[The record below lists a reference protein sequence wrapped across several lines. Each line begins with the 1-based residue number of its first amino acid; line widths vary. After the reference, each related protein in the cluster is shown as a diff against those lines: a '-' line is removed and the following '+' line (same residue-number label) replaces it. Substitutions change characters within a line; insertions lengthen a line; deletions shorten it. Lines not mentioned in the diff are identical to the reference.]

1 MRVDGKQIY
10 ENFKQGNTGGLN
22 DAADGVKELQDA
34 YTKRGESI
42 KALQQRMS
50 SAWTGD
56 AADAA
61 NAGAGPLEKAYWD
74 SSEPLDATRFS
85 VKEQAASFDAS
96 GHAVVV
102 VPDKPDKPSPWS
114 TGLKAAIPIAGPF
127 MAANDVKNYQ
137 EGMARYNEANETN
150 VRVMG
155 QYNDVTDTTRATLP
169 TQYGTL
175 EADGAEVSM
184 NKPQP
189 PIIEHHIWPPPV
201 KPEKKPTKTTE
212 ENEQNTKNTENTET
226 TGFVKPGTDDHK
238 QPPDIGNRPPVP
250 PDDKVGSG
258 VIGGKGRDTTGS
270 DDGTTKTGV
279 KPGTGFPR
287 TPTVPPRTP
296 VGETPGGDESLIGMP
311 GLSGGGGQGP
321 YGGNSF
327 GEPGGSGA
335 GRGPGSAGG
344 RLLDSSGRP
353 GVGGMGAEGEGRLGG
368 GQRSGMGGLGNAAAQ
383 EAAAARAAGGR
394 GGQMGPMGAGGRQ
407 GEREDD
413 DEHQRPDYLIEAD
426 PDAIFGTDQR
436 TSPPVIGE

>member
-10 ENFKQGNTGGLN
+10 ENFKQGNTDGLKN
-22 DAADGVKELQDA
+22 TADGVKELQDA
-34 YTKRGESI
+34 YRERGESI
-42 KALQQRMS
+42 KALQQKMA

-61 NAGAGPLEKAYWD
+61 NAGAGPLEKAYYD

-85 VKEQAASFDAS
+85 VKEQAAGFDAS
-96 GHAVVV
+96 GHAVVE
-102 VPDKPDKPSPWS
+102 VPDKPDKPGAWS

-127 MAANDVKNYQ
+127 MAANDIKNYQ
-137 EGMARYNEANETN
+137 EGMANYNAANETN
-150 VRVMG
+150 VRVMD
-155 QYNDVTDTTRATLP
+155 QYNDVTNTTKATLP

-175 EADGAEVSM
+175 EADGAEISI
-184 NKPQP
+184 NKPEP
-189 PIIEHHIWPPPV
+189 PIIEHPIRPPV
-201 KPEKKPTKTTE
+201 KPVEKKPKTTTTE
-212 ENEQNTKNTENTET
+212 ENNTET
-226 TGFVKPGTDDHK
+226 TETSGYVKPGTNNPNLPGTPTPGGLDGDNWSPK
-238 QPPDIGNRPPVP
+238 APGN
-250 PDDKVGSG
+250 
-258 VIGGKGRDTTGS
+258 DTGT

-279 KPGTGFPR
+279 KPPTGLPSR
-287 TPTVPPRTP
+287 PTLPPRTP
-296 VGETPGGDESLIGMP
+296 VGETPGGDPSLIGMP
-311 GLSGGGGQGP
+311 GLSGGQGP
-321 YGGNSF
+321 YGTST

-344 RLLDSSGRP
+344 RLLDSSGRA

-383 EAAAARAAGGR
+383 EAAAARGAAGR
-394 GGQMGPMGAGGRQ
+394 GGQGGPMGAGGRH
-407 GEREDD
+407 GEREED

>member
-10 ENFKQGNTGGLN
+10 ENFKQGNTDGLRQ
-22 DAADGVKELQDA
+22 AADDVKSLQKA
-34 YTKRGESI
+34 YTERGESI
-42 KALQQRMS
+42 KALQQRMA

-56 AADAA
+56 SADAA
-61 NAGAGPLEKAYWD
+61 NAGAGPLELAYFY
-74 SSEPLDATRFS
+74 SSDPLDATKDS
-85 VKEQAASFDAS
+85 VTAQASGFDAS
-96 GHAVVV
+96 GNAVVE
-102 VPDKPDKPSPWS
+102 VPDKPDKPSAWS

-137 EGMARYNEANETN
+137 EGVAKYNEANETN
-150 VRVMG
+150 VRVMD
-155 QYNDVTDTTRATLP
+155 QYNNVTNTTKSTLP

-184 NKPQP
+184 KKPVIP
-189 PIIEHHIWPPPV
+189 PIIEPHYPV
-201 KPEKKPTKTTE
+201 RPVEKKPKDPRNTE
-212 ENEQNTKNTENTET
+212 ENNET
-226 TGFVKPGTDDHK
+226 TEKSGYVKPGTDDHNL
-238 QPPDIGNRPPVP
+238 PDSRGILQDGDSKPPPVP
-250 PDDKVGSG
+250 
-258 VIGGKGRDTTGS
+258 GKDLGT

-279 KPGTGFPR
+279 KPGTGLPPR
-287 TPTVPPRTP
+287 TTTLPRTP

-311 GLSGGGGQGP
+311 GLGGGQGP
-321 YGGNSF
+321 YGSTST

-344 RLLDSSGRP
+344 RLLDSSGRA
-353 GVGGMGAEGEGRLGG
+353 GAGGMGAEGEGRLGG

-383 EAAAARAAGGR
+383 EAAAARAAAGR
-394 GGQMGPMGAGGRQ
+394 GGQGGPMGAGGRH
-407 GEREDD
+407 GEREED

>member
-10 ENFKQGNTGGLN
+10 ENFKQGNTDGLK

-34 YTKRGESI
+34 YAERAQSI
-42 KALQQRMS
+42 KDLQLRMA

-56 AADAA
+56 SADAA
-61 NAGAGPLEKAYWD
+61 NAGAGPLEKAYFD
-74 SSEPLDATRFS
+74 SSAPLDATRDS
-85 VKEQAASFDAS
+85 VHAQAATFDSS
-96 GHAVVV
+96 GHAVVE
-102 VPDKPDKPSPWS
+102 VPDKPDKPSAWS

-137 EGMARYNEANETN
+137 EGMAKYNAANETN
-150 VRVMG
+150 VRVMD
-155 QYNDVTDTTRATLP
+155 QYNQATNTTKAVLP

-175 EADGAEVSM
+175 EADGAEVSL

-189 PIIEHHIWPPPV
+189 PIIEHRPRPPV
-201 KPEKKPTKTTE
+201 KPVKKPTKTTTE
-212 ENEQNTKNTENTET
+212 ENNSENSNTKNDESTEKS
-226 TGFVKPGTDDHK
+226 GYVKPGTTD
-238 QPPDIGNRPPVP
+238 PNRPGTPTPGGIDGDNWSPKP
-250 PDDKVGSG
+250 PGS
-258 VIGGKGRDTTGS
+258 DTGT

-279 KPGTGFPR
+279 KPPTGL
-287 TPTVPPRTP
+287 PTRPPTLPPRTP
-296 VGETPGGDESLIGMP
+296 VGETPGGDPSLIGMP
-311 GLSGGGGQGP
+311 GLSGGQGP
-321 YGGNSF
+321 YGGTST

-383 EAAAARAAGGR
+383 EAAAARAAAGR
-394 GGQMGPMGAGGRQ
+394 GGQGGPMGAGGRH
-407 GEREDD
+407 GEREED